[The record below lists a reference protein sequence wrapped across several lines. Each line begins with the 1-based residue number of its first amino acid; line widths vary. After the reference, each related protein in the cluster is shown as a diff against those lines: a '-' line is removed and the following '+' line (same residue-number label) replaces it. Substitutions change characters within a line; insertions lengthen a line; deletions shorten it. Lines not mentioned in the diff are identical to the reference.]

1 MKRLMML
8 SVAIA
13 LCCATAVNADPF
25 GTFTSEAGTESVV
38 LNYARAAQTGALA
51 GLDLITLTIGSIS
64 VDPDTSAV
72 QKITGLSALDPPQ
85 VGTGGNALFHALGNG
100 YMVVQLQDDGSG
112 NMLPFTLKT
121 PTAPGSYVNYGA
133 DGGFTGIVDSAV
145 TLPPGYGAD
154 MVAYSTLSDTWLST
168 SASGNLAVN
177 AILAKLYVPTGGNA
191 ELTGS
196 LGMSVSGNGCLGHG
210 TTFIP
215 EPGTMVLLA
224 TGLMGLIAYAWRK
237 RK

>member
-38 LNYARAAQTGALA
+38 LNFARAAQTGALA

-64 VDPDTSAV
+64 NDPDTSAV

-100 YMVVQLQDDGSG
+100 YMVVNLVDDGSG
-112 NMLPFTLKT
+112 TFAPNTLKGG
-121 PTAPGSYVNYGA
+121 PVAPGSFINYGA
-133 DGGFTGIVDSAV
+133 DGGFTGTDMGP
-145 TLPPGYGAD
+145 LPAYGDNMDAF
-154 MVAYSTLSDTWLST
+154 STLSDTWLST

-177 AILAKLYVPTGGNA
+177 AILAKLYVPTGGDV